1 MENYLFRATMPY
13 LVEIHDREISIK
25 NRYYKSLYEFTSPIK
40 LSMEM
45 FYDFVD
51 NDTDQQ
57 FLEDSISKLYLYD
70 DNSNPIGENKDAL
83 NYSKLIPY
91 FLRLTN
97 LFDFCKKNS
106 SDFEDNDVF
115 SYIMPYGV
123 KQSNEIIEVF
133 NRHNT
138 PLFKAFSKK
147 KIDDE
152 SGFADFYDFDEKC
165 TYLYI
170 NYSFDCLNDDLIMY
184 YMRLT
189 YLFVFCSG
197 LQHTSDNPLIHG

>member
-97 LFDFCKKNS
+97 LFDF
-106 SDFEDNDVF
+106 
-115 SYIMPYGV
+115 
-123 KQSNEIIEVF
+123 
-133 NRHNT
+133 
-138 PLFKAFSKK
+138 
-147 KIDDE
+147 
-152 SGFADFYDFDEKC
+152 
-165 TYLYI
+165 
-170 NYSFDCLNDDLIMY
+170 
-184 YMRLT
+184 
-189 YLFVFCSG
+189 
-197 LQHTSDNPLIHG
+197 